1 MRKMWFIFFLALL
14 LIPNATRAQTGGVG
28 QVEQFQQLQ
37 EQQAVD
43 TRFADYFQR
52 LQQNPKDVQA
62 HLALGQACLDK
73 GLFEMAIVS
82 FGRALEF
89 DPTLAAA
96 HYGLSK
102 TYRKKK
108 IKTSEVIEL
117 EKAVAVA
124 PSNHQY
130 IYELGVVYM
139 EPESYNYDKA
149 KKQFKELKKQQ
160 SPLAAR
166 LGQLMELE

>member
-1 MRKMWFIFFLALL
+1 
-14 LIPNATRAQTGGVG
+14 VG
-28 QVEQFQQLQ
+28 QVEQFQKLQ
-37 EQQAVD
+37 EQQTVD

-52 LQQNPKDVQA
+52 LQQNPKDPQT

-73 GLFEMAIVS
+73 GLYEMAVVA

-89 DPTLAAA
+89 DPALAAA

-108 IKTSEVIEL
+108 VKNWEVIEL
-117 EKAVAVA
+117 EKAVAVS
-124 PSNHQY
+124 PQNDQY

-139 EPESYNYDKA
+139 EPATYDYDKA
-149 KKQFKELKKQQ
+149 KKQFKALQKQQ

-166 LGQLMELE
+166 LGQLMDLK